1 MGALSKETTR
11 EEPAMTDLLP
21 YGASRP
27 TVKRSESR
35 RASRALGSLHAGTR
49 METARIEAAA
59 EIQAVRAD
67 AVTYVGKRAMQD
79 LTMLTQLEQQL
90 AGLVPLA
97 ASRLQAIGDMT
108 ALAVTEIVSDTARRI
123 R

>member
-1 MGALSKETTR
+1 
-11 EEPAMTDLLP
+11 MTDLMP
-21 YGASRP
+21 YGANHPALRR
-27 TVKRSESR
+27 TESR
-35 RASRALGSLHAGTR
+35 QLSRALGSLSAGVS

-79 LTMLTQLEQQL
+79 IAMLTRLEEQL
-90 AGLVPLA
+90 ALMAPLA
-97 ASRLQAIGDMT
+97 SGRLQVIGDIT
-108 ALAVTEIVSDTARRI
+108 VFAVAEVVSDTQRRV